1 MIDSRYVLAAAGL
14 LAGDHPHV
22 SRALVTTLRDR

>member
-14 LAGDHPHV
+14 LAADHPAAAAGLLN
-22 SRALVTTLRDR
+22 RL